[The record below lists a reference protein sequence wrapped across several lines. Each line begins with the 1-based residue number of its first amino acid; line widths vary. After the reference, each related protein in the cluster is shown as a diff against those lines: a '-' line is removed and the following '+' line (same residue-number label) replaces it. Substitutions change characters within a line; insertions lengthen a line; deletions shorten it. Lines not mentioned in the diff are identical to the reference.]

1 MLHRMA
7 LRVIPSLSL
16 AVTEDAVRRK
26 KRIVMFVP
34 GLIAF
39 GVYRLAKHLV
49 PISEPSVLLAVSSLV
64 AMVTAL
70 LSYRVGR
77 AAPWSAIVRQDGLRL
92 LGWLTGWI
100 GAVYG
105 IQLSLLVLTLLWI
118 MDYSYLQHPDGP
130 AMMAII
136 ISCTSVARD
145 AFEIGHVRQLSVLGR
160 PFLTFPDGQQL
171 RVLLQRRARQLV
183 PWALA
188 GLGVGAGVS
197 LSGVAMANEQGA
209 ALAQLL
215 SVTLFGG
222 GLALCAY
229 FGGLYPAKTWLQSL
243 RQTAPGELLKYW
255 WWPGMAFASTY
266 YLVAMGLLL
275 FVVRQPTITLGA
287 AAVMSTFVAAMMAVY
302 GYYLG
307 VRRHVEDEQAPQLS
321 SGMLRCPFV
330 MGILG
335 KSVQPAES
343 AGGALVFGKSG
354 TKG

>member
-1 MLHRMA
+1 MA

-16 AVTEDAVRRK
+16 AVTEDAVRRQ

-49 PISEPSVLLAVSSLV
+49 PITEPLVLLAVSSLV

-70 LSYRVGR
+70 LSYWVGR
-77 AAPWSAIVRQDGLRL
+77 SAPWSVIVRQDGARL
-92 LGWLTGWI
+92 LGWLAGWI

-118 MDYSYLQHPDGP
+118 MHYSYFQHPDGP

-145 AFEIGHVRQLSVLGR
+145 AFEIGHVRKLSLLGR
-160 PFLTFPDGQQL
+160 PFLTFPDGEQL
-171 RVLLQRRARQLV
+171 LVLVQRRAWQLG
-183 PWALA
+183 PWAVV
-188 GLGVGAGVS
+188 GLGLGAMAS
-197 LSGVAMANEQGA
+197 LSGAAMVDAQGA
-209 ALAQLL
+209 ALVQLL
-215 SVTLFGG
+215 SVTVLGG

-229 FGGLYPAKTWLQSL
+229 FGGLYPSVPWAHTF
-243 RQTAPGELLKYW
+243 RQTAPGELMKYW

-266 YLVAMGLLL
+266 YLVTMGVLL
-275 FVVRQPTITLGA
+275 FVVRQPTITLSA
-287 AAVMSTFVAAMMAVY
+287 AAVMGAMVTAMMAVY

-307 VRRHVEDEQAPQLS
+307 DRRHVEDEQAPQLS

-335 KSVQPAES
+335 KTVGADGA
-343 AGGALVFGKSG
+343 AGELALGKTG

>member
-1 MLHRMA
+1 M
-7 LRVIPSLSL
+7 
-16 AVTEDAVRRK
+16 RRK

-49 PISEPSVLLAVSSLV
+49 PITEPLVLLAVSSLV

-70 LSYRVGR
+70 LCYRVGR
-77 AAPWSAIVRQDGLRL
+77 GAPWSTIVREDGLRL

-118 MDYSYLQHPDGP
+118 MHYSYLQHPDGP

-145 AFEIGHVRQLSVLGR
+145 AFEIGHVRKLSGLGR
-160 PFLTFPDGQQL
+160 PFLTFPDGARL
-171 RVLLQRRARQLV
+171 RTLVRQRAGRLV
-183 PWALA
+183 PWVLA
-188 GLGVGAGVS
+188 GLGVGVLTS
-197 LSGVAMANEQGA
+197 LSGLAIAHEQGA
-209 ALAQLL
+209 ALAQLVT
-215 SVTLFGG
+215 VTLLGG

-229 FGGLYPAKTWLQSL
+229 FDGLYPTSPWLHSL
-243 RQTAPGELLKYW
+243 RQTVPGELLKYW

-266 YLVAMGLLL
+266 YLVAMGVLL
-275 FVVRQPTITLGA
+275 FVVRQPRMTMGA
-287 AAVMSTFVAAMMAVY
+287 ATIMGALVAAIMAVY

-307 VRRHVEDEQAPQLS
+307 ERRHVEDEQAPQLS
-321 SGMLRCPFV
+321 PGMLRCPFM

-335 KSVQPAES
+335 KSIGADTT
-343 AGGALVFGKSG
+343 AGSFALGKSG

>member
-7 LRVIPSLSL
+7 LRVLPSLSL
-16 AVTEDAVRRK
+16 AVTEETVRK
-26 KRIVMFVP
+26 QKRIVMFVP

-49 PISEPSVLLAVSSLV
+49 PIADPLVLLTVSSLV
-64 AMVTAL
+64 AAVTSVLA
-70 LSYRVGR
+70 YRVGR
-77 AAPWSAIVRQDGLRL
+77 SAPWSSIVRQDGARL
-92 LGWLTGWI
+92 LSWVAGWI

-118 MDYSYLQHPDGP
+118 MHYDYLQHPDGP

-136 ISCTSVARD
+136 ISCTAVARD
-145 AFEIGHVRQLSVLGR
+145 AFEIGHVRKLSLVGR
-160 PFLTFPDGQQL
+160 PFLTFPDGEQFRAL
-171 RVLLQRRARQLV
+171 VQRRVSQLGS
-183 PWALA
+183 WGMA
-188 GLGVGAGVS
+188 GFGMGAVAS
-197 LSGVAMANEQGA
+197 LSGAGIADVQGS

-215 SVTLFGG
+215 SVTVLGG

-229 FGGLYPAKTWLQSL
+229 FGGLYPSVPWIHTL

-275 FVVRQPTITLGA
+275 FVLKQPTITLASAAGMGA
-287 AAVMSTFVAAMMAVY
+287 LVTAMMGLY

-307 VRRHVEDEQAPQLS
+307 DRRRVENEQAPQLS

-335 KSVQPAES
+335 KTVGTEDT
-343 AGGALVFGKSG
+343 AGELILGKTG

>member
-7 LRVIPSLSL
+7 LRVLPSLSL
-16 AVTEDAVRRK
+16 AVTEDAVRKK

-49 PISEPSVLLAVSSLV
+49 PIGEPLVLLAVSALV
-64 AMVTAL
+64 AMVTAVL
-70 LSYRVGR
+70 AYRVGR
-77 AAPWSAIVRQDGLRL
+77 SAPWSEIVRHDGVRL
-92 LGWLTGWI
+92 LSWLIGWI

-118 MDYSYLQHPDGP
+118 MNYSYLQHPDGP

-145 AFEIGHVRQLSVLGR
+145 AFEIGHVRRLSQMGR
-160 PFLTFPDGQQL
+160 PFLTFPDGAHFGCWCDTRPGNWGRGSLQGLAWVCWQL
-171 RVLLQRRARQLV
+171 FWGVLIADV
-183 PWALA
+183 
-188 GLGVGAGVS
+188 
-197 LSGVAMANEQGA
+197 QGA
-209 ALAQLL
+209 ALAQLFA
-215 SVTLFGG
+215 VTVLGG
-222 GLALCAY
+222 GLTLCAY
-229 FGGLYPAKTWLQSL
+229 FGGLYPSTSWVQTL
-243 RQTAPGELLKYW
+243 RRTAPGELVKYW

-275 FVVRQPTITLGA
+275 FVARQPTISTGS
-287 AAVMSTFVAAMMAVY
+287 AAVMGAIVTAIMALY

-307 VRRHVEDEQAPQLS
+307 DRRHVEDEHAPQLS

-335 KSVQPAES
+335 KTI
-343 AGGALVFGKSG
+343 GATDATGELALGKTG
-354 TKG
+354 MKG

>member
-7 LRVIPSLSL
+7 LRILPSLSL
-16 AVTEDAVRRK
+16 AVTEKTVRK
-26 KRIVMFVP
+26 QKRIVMFVP

-39 GVYRLAKHLV
+39 GVYRLVKYLV
-49 PISEPSVLLAVSSLV
+49 PIADPLVLLTVSSLV

-70 LSYRVGR
+70 LAYRVGR
-77 AAPWSAIVRQDGLRL
+77 SVPWSVIVRQDGVRL
-92 LGWLTGWI
+92 LSWLAGWI

-118 MDYSYLQHPDGP
+118 MNYDYLQHPDGP

-145 AFEIGHVRQLSVLGR
+145 AFEIGHVRKLSVLGR
-160 PFLTFPDGQQL
+160 PFLTFPDGEQL
-171 RVLLQRRARQLV
+171 RVLVQRRVWQLGS
-183 PWALA
+183 WAV
-188 GLGVGAGVS
+188 VGFGMGAMAS
-197 LSGVAMANEQGA
+197 LSGVAIADAQGA

-215 SVTLFGG
+215 SVTVLGG

-229 FGGLYPAKTWLQSL
+229 FGGLYPSVSWVHTL

-275 FVVRQPTITLGA
+275 FVARQPTISPGS
-287 AAVMSTFVAAMMAVY
+287 AAVMGALVTAMMAVY

-307 VRRHVEDEQAPQLS
+307 DRRHVEDEQAPQLS

-335 KSVQPAES
+335 KTVGA
-343 AGGALVFGKSG
+343 AGELALGKTG

>member
-16 AVTEDAVRRK
+16 AVTEDSVRRQ

-39 GVYRLAKHLV
+39 GVYRLVKHLV
-49 PISEPSVLLAVSSLV
+49 PIADPLVLLTVSSFV
-64 AMVTAL
+64 AMVTSL
-70 LSYRVGR
+70 LAYRVGR
-77 AAPWSAIVRQDGLRL
+77 SAPWLVIVRQDGMRL
-92 LGWLTGWI
+92 LSWLAGWI

-105 IQLSLLVLTLLWI
+105 IQLSLLVLTLLW
-118 MDYSYLQHPDGP
+118 MMNYDYLQHPDGP

-136 ISCTSVARD
+136 ISSTAVARD
-145 AFEIGHVRQLSVLGR
+145 AFEIGHVRKLSVLGR
-160 PFLTFPDGQQL
+160 PFLTFPDGEQL
-171 RVLLQRRARQLV
+171 RVMVQRRAWQLG
-183 PWALA
+183 PWAVV
-188 GLGVGAGVS
+188 GLGLGAIAS
-197 LSGVAMANEQGA
+197 LSGMAITDVQGA

-215 SVTLFGG
+215 SVTVLGG
-222 GLALCAY
+222 GHALCAY
-229 FGGLYPAKTWLQSL
+229 FGGLYPSVPWMHTL
-243 RQTAPGELLKYW
+243 RQTAPSELLKYW

-266 YLVAMGLLL
+266 YLVAMGLVL
-275 FVVRQPTITLGA
+275 FVLRQPTVTSA
-287 AAVMSTFVAAMMAVY
+287 SAAVMGALVTAMMAVY

-307 VRRHVEDEQAPQLS
+307 DRRHVEDEQAPQLS

-335 KSVQPAES
+335 KTVS
-343 AGGALVFGKSG
+343 ADGSTGVLALDKTG